1 LDLNTGIA
9 FISLMQ
15 SQSWAL
21 PIMRIASALGT
32 LEFLLVFLPAVCW
45 CWDFKLGFRMV
56 LVMAIGHGL
65 GESLKVAFHTP
76 RPYWI
81 SHDVKALTSYPSF
94 SFPSSHA
101 LDATCAWGMLA
112 SSFRR
117 PLAWAAACALIF
129 LIGISRAY
137 LGVHF
142 PWDVAAGWLT
152 GAIILAAFLK
162 AEPTVSGWFWG
173 RGIKT
178 QILISFFSSLTILI
192 LYALCRASLNGWQV
206 PTAWYEDALA
216 ASGSAIAPFSPAEAL
231 ITSGIIFGAASG
243 YSLLF
248 RRRAFSGRRPDDQES
263 REVCAGNDRTCHH
276 LVRTRIDGIITLKP
290 KSIVA
295 YAAIYIR
302 SALAGSWFTLGAPE
316 LFVRTGLAEDTRG
329 R

>member
-1 LDLNTGIA
+1 
-9 FISLMQ
+9 MQ

-248 RRRAFSGRRPDDQES
+248 RRRAFSADGQMTRKAGRYVLGMIGLVIIWYGLGS
-263 REVCAGNDRTCHH
+263 MASSH
-276 LVRTRIDGIITLKP
+276 LNP
-290 KSIVA
+290 ESIVA